1 MQINTIKLQD
11 PSYPV
16 ALAEIYN
23 PPKLLYIQGQLLPET
38 VHVAIVGTRK
48 STNYGRRVAYDLA
61 AELARAGLIIVSG
74 LAAGIDTA
82 AHEGA
87 LAAGGITVAV
97 QGRGLNDIYPA
108 ENRDLGRRIITG
120 GGAILSEYEAKEPP
134 LFYHFPER
142 NRIIAGLSSGVIVVE
157 SAAKGGGMLTASIAL
172 RENRT
177 VMAVPGEI
185 TRETSVGCNNLIA
198 TDKARLIRDSSDVL
212 QAMGLSVG
220 AIPVVAPIGGQ
231 SPLELQIIKLLKA
244 GTSATQ
250 DLIEATGFTASDF
263 ANVISLMEITGKVR
277 NLGAGQW
284 AVR

>member
-1 MQINTIKLQD
+1 MQINTINSQD
-11 PSYPV
+11 PQYPV
-16 ALAEIYN
+16 ALAEIHKA
-23 PPKLLYIQGQLLPET
+23 PELLHIQGQLSPDK
-38 VHVAIVGTRK
+38 VHVAIVGTRS
-48 STNYGRRVAYDLA
+48 STPYGRRVAYDLA
-61 AELARAGLIIVSG
+61 AELARAGLVIVSG

-87 LAAGGITVAV
+87 LSAGGITIAV
-97 QGRGLNDIYPA
+97 QGRGLNDVYPA
-108 ENRDLGRRIITG
+108 ENRDLGRRIIAG
-120 GGAILSEYEAKEPP
+120 GGAILSEYEPKEPP

-172 RENRT
+172 RENRI

-185 TRETSVGCNNLIA
+185 NRETSVGCNNLIA
-198 TDKARLIRDSSDVL
+198 TDKARIIRDSSDVL
-212 QAMGLSVG
+212 QTMGLPVG

-231 SPLELQIIKLLKA
+231 SPLEIQIISLLKN

-250 DLIEATGFTASDF
+250 DLIEATGYTAADF

-284 AVR
+284 SAR